1 MAYVRWISTV
11 PGVNMKRKLIVIL
24 SLVLCFMLSCNEE
37 TLDKVFIQGG
47 MDAASPRVI
56 VAVDPD
62 SVHSFLEGEITTL
75 DKEEIREEIALDEKE
90 ESQVE
95 KVEEYPSLY
104 SLSPDVISGMKA
116 YLDSSL
122 SSQKEEILGYVEEE
136 TGSVLSSLSDVE
148 ALIDKALDD
157 ALLYIEGDV
166 KSKIDE
172 ELTNLKS
179 ETKSYMDEELTALKS
194 ETKSYLDEE
203 LSFIESEARVYFEGE
218 ISGLKDDINNSI
230 IENQE
235 QLDTLSEDFKAYLET
250 EALSYI
256 EARLALL
263 KDEIL
268 SSLEKN
274 YETKGVD
281 VHYIEDAEIEFER
294 ATEEDADITLNGIY
308 LSSGEEGY
316 VVIGYE
322 DGISSLVIPES
333 IDGVPVVAIGE
344 RAFRDCSTLNGDVV
358 LPKSIVAIEK
368 EAFMNADGL
377 NGRIYFPQSLKV
389 ISDRAF
395 YGCQS
400 LQGDLIIPD
409 SVETIGD
416 EAFSYCTGI
425 GSAVYGGRGLKSV
438 GRDIFTYSGV
448 TKCHLPLP
456 ISLELGF

>member
-75 DKEEIREEIALDEKE
+75 DKEEIREETALDEKE

-172 ELTNLKS
+172 ELT
-179 ETKSYMDEELTALKS
+179 A
-194 ETKSYLDEE
+194 
-203 LSFIESEARVYFEGE
+203 
-218 ISGLKDDINNSI
+218 LKDDVNNSI
-230 IENQE
+230 IENQG

-268 SSLEKN
+268 SSLEN
-274 YETKGVD
+274 SYETKGVD
-281 VHYIEDAEIEFER
+281 VHYIKDTEIEFER

-344 RAFRDCSTLNGDVV
+344 RAFRDCSTLKGDVV

-416 EAFSYCTGI
+416 EAFSHCVEI

>member
-75 DKEEIREEIALDEKE
+75 DKEEIREEVALDEKE
-90 ESQVE
+90 ERQVE

-172 ELTNLKS
+172 ELT
-179 ETKSYMDEELTALKS
+179 A
-194 ETKSYLDEE
+194 
-203 LSFIESEARVYFEGE
+203 
-218 ISGLKDDINNSI
+218 LKDDVNNSI

-268 SSLEKN
+268 SSLEKS

-281 VHYIEDAEIEFER
+281 VHYIKDTEIEFER

-416 EAFSYCTGI
+416 EAFSYCVEI

-438 GRDIFTYSGV
+438 GRDVFTYSGV

>member
-75 DKEEIREEIALDEKE
+75 DKEEIREEVALDEKE
-90 ESQVE
+90 ERQVE

-172 ELTNLKS
+172 ELT
-179 ETKSYMDEELTALKS
+179 A
-194 ETKSYLDEE
+194 
-203 LSFIESEARVYFEGE
+203 
-218 ISGLKDDINNSI
+218 LKDDVNNSI

-268 SSLEKN
+268 SSLEKS

-281 VHYIEDAEIEFER
+281 VHYIKDTEIEFER

-344 RAFRDCSTLNGDVV
+344 RAFRDCSSLSGDVV

-416 EAFSYCTGI
+416 EAFSYCVEI

-438 GRDIFTYSGV
+438 GRDTFTYSGV

>member
-75 DKEEIREEIALDEKE
+75 DKEEIREVVALDEKE
-90 ESQVE
+90 ESLVE
-95 KVEEYPSLY
+95 KVEEYPLLY

-172 ELTNLKS
+172 ELT
-179 ETKSYMDEELTALKS
+179 A
-194 ETKSYLDEE
+194 
-203 LSFIESEARVYFEGE
+203 
-218 ISGLKDDINNSI
+218 LKDDVNNSI
-230 IENQE
+230 IENKE

-268 SSLEKN
+268 SSLEKS

-281 VHYIEDAEIEFER
+281 VHYIKDTEIEFER

-308 LSSGEEGY
+308 LSSGDEGY

>member
-75 DKEEIREEIALDEKE
+75 DKEEIREEVALDDKE

-172 ELTNLKS
+172 ELT
-179 ETKSYMDEELTALKS
+179 A
-194 ETKSYLDEE
+194 
-203 LSFIESEARVYFEGE
+203 
-218 ISGLKDDINNSI
+218 LKDDVNNSI
-230 IENQE
+230 IENQG

-268 SSLEKN
+268 SSLEKS

-281 VHYIEDAEIEFER
+281 VHYIKDTEIEFER

-344 RAFRDCSTLNGDVV
+344 RAFRDCSSLSGDVV

-416 EAFSYCTGI
+416 EAFSYCVEI

-448 TKCHLPLP
+448 TNCHLPLP

>member
-95 KVEEYPSLY
+95 KVEEYPLLY

-172 ELTNLKS
+172 ELT
-179 ETKSYMDEELTALKS
+179 ALK
-194 ETKSYLDEE
+194 DN
-203 LSFIESEARVYFEGE
+203 V
-218 ISGLKDDINNSI
+218 NNSI

-256 EARLALL
+256 EASLAIL

-268 SSLEKN
+268 SSLEKS

-308 LSSGEEGY
+308 LSSGDEGY

-344 RAFRDCSTLNGDVV
+344 RAFRDCSSLKGDVV

-416 EAFSYCTGI
+416 EAFSHCVEI

-438 GRDIFTYSGV
+438 GRDVFTYSGV

>member
-75 DKEEIREEIALDEKE
+75 DKEEIREEVALDEKE

-172 ELTNLKS
+172 ELT
-179 ETKSYMDEELTALKS
+179 A
-194 ETKSYLDEE
+194 
-203 LSFIESEARVYFEGE
+203 
-218 ISGLKDDINNSI
+218 LKDDVNNSI
-230 IENQE
+230 IENKE

-250 EALSYI
+250 KALSYT

-268 SSLEKN
+268 SSLEN
-274 YETKGVD
+274 SYETKGVD
-281 VHYIEDAEIEFER
+281 IHYIEDAEIEFER

-308 LSSGEEGY
+308 LSSGDEGY

-344 RAFRDCSTLNGDVV
+344 RAFRDCSTLKGDVV

-416 EAFSYCTGI
+416 EAFSYCVEI

-438 GRDIFTYSGV
+438 GRDVFTYSGV

>member
-75 DKEEIREEIALDEKE
+75 DKEEIREEVALDEKE

-172 ELTNLKS
+172 ELT
-179 ETKSYMDEELTALKS
+179 A
-194 ETKSYLDEE
+194 
-203 LSFIESEARVYFEGE
+203 
-218 ISGLKDDINNSI
+218 LKDDVNNSI
-230 IENQE
+230 IENQG

-268 SSLEKN
+268 SSLEKS

-344 RAFRDCSTLNGDVV
+344 RAFRDCSSLNGDVV

-416 EAFSYCTGI
+416 EAFSHCVEI

-438 GRDIFTYSGV
+438 GRDVFTYSGV

>member
-75 DKEEIREEIALDEKE
+75 DKEEIREEVALDEKE

-172 ELTNLKS
+172 ELT
-179 ETKSYMDEELTALKS
+179 A
-194 ETKSYLDEE
+194 
-203 LSFIESEARVYFEGE
+203 
-218 ISGLKDDINNSI
+218 LKDDVNNSI
-230 IENQE
+230 IEKQE

-268 SSLEKN
+268 SSLEKS

-281 VHYIEDAEIEFER
+281 VHYIKDTEIEFER

-308 LSSGEEGY
+308 LSSGDEGY

-344 RAFRDCSTLNGDVV
+344 RAFRDCSSLKGDVV

-416 EAFSYCTGI
+416 EAFSYCVEI

>member
-75 DKEEIREEIALDEKE
+75 DKEEIREETALDEKE

-172 ELTNLKS
+172 ELT
-179 ETKSYMDEELTALKS
+179 A
-194 ETKSYLDEE
+194 
-203 LSFIESEARVYFEGE
+203 
-218 ISGLKDDINNSI
+218 LKDDVNNSI

-268 SSLEKN
+268 SSLEKS

-308 LSSGEEGY
+308 LSSGDEGY

-344 RAFRDCSTLNGDVV
+344 RAFRDCSSLNGDLV

-438 GRDIFTYSGV
+438 GRDVFTYSGV

>member
-75 DKEEIREEIALDEKE
+75 DKEEIREVVALDEKE

-172 ELTNLKS
+172 ELT
-179 ETKSYMDEELTALKS
+179 A
-194 ETKSYLDEE
+194 
-203 LSFIESEARVYFEGE
+203 
-218 ISGLKDDINNSI
+218 LKDDVNNSI
-230 IENQE
+230 IENKE

-263 KDEIL
+263 KEEIL
-268 SSLEKN
+268 SSLEKS

-281 VHYIEDAEIEFER
+281 VHYIEDTEIEFER

-308 LSSGEEGY
+308 LSSGDEGY

-344 RAFRDCSTLNGDVV
+344 RAFRDCSSLNGDVV

-416 EAFSYCTGI
+416 EAFSYCVEI

-438 GRDIFTYSGV
+438 GRDVFTYSGV

>member
-75 DKEEIREEIALDEKE
+75 DKEEIREEVALDEKE

-104 SLSPDVISGMKA
+104 SLSPEVISGMKA

-172 ELTNLKS
+172 ELT
-179 ETKSYMDEELTALKS
+179 A
-194 ETKSYLDEE
+194 
-203 LSFIESEARVYFEGE
+203 
-218 ISGLKDDINNSI
+218 LKDDVNNSI

-268 SSLEKN
+268 SSLEKS

-281 VHYIEDAEIEFER
+281 VHYIKDTEIEFER

-344 RAFRDCSTLNGDVV
+344 RAFRECSTLKGDVV

-416 EAFSYCTGI
+416 EAFSYCVEI

-438 GRDIFTYSGV
+438 GRDVFTYSGV

>member
-1 MAYVRWISTV
+1 
-11 PGVNMKRKLIVIL
+11 MKRKLIVIL

-75 DKEEIREEIALDEKE
+75 DKEEIREVVALDEKE
-90 ESQVE
+90 ENQVE

-172 ELTNLKS
+172 ELT
-179 ETKSYMDEELTALKS
+179 A
-194 ETKSYLDEE
+194 
-203 LSFIESEARVYFEGE
+203 
-218 ISGLKDDINNSI
+218 LKDDVNNSI
-230 IENQE
+230 IENKE

-268 SSLEKN
+268 SSLEN
-274 YETKGVD
+274 SYETKGVAI
-281 VHYIEDAEIEFER
+281 HYIEDTEIEFER

-416 EAFSYCTGI
+416 EAFSYCVEI

-438 GRDIFTYSGV
+438 GRDVFTYSGV

>member
-75 DKEEIREEIALDEKE
+75 DKEEIREETALDEKE

-172 ELTNLKS
+172 ELT
-179 ETKSYMDEELTALKS
+179 A
-194 ETKSYLDEE
+194 
-203 LSFIESEARVYFEGE
+203 
-218 ISGLKDDINNSI
+218 LKDDVNNSI

-268 SSLEKN
+268 SSLEKS

-281 VHYIEDAEIEFER
+281 VHYIKDTEIEFER

-416 EAFSYCTGI
+416 EAFSHCVEI

-438 GRDIFTYSGV
+438 GRDVFTYSGV

>member
-75 DKEEIREEIALDEKE
+75 DKEEIREEVALDEKE

-172 ELTNLKS
+172 ELT
-179 ETKSYMDEELTALKS
+179 A
-194 ETKSYLDEE
+194 
-203 LSFIESEARVYFEGE
+203 
-218 ISGLKDDINNSI
+218 LKDDVNNSI

-250 EALSYI
+250 EALPYI
-256 EARLALL
+256 EARLDLL

-268 SSLEKN
+268 SSLEKS

-281 VHYIEDAEIEFER
+281 IHYIKDTEIEFER

-416 EAFSYCTGI
+416 EAFSHCVEI

-438 GRDIFTYSGV
+438 GRDVFTYSGV

>member
-90 ESQVE
+90 KRQVE

-172 ELTNLKS
+172 ELT
-179 ETKSYMDEELTALKS
+179 A
-194 ETKSYLDEE
+194 
-203 LSFIESEARVYFEGE
+203 
-218 ISGLKDDINNSI
+218 LKDDVNNSI
-230 IENQE
+230 IENQG

-268 SSLEKN
+268 SSLEN
-274 YETKGVD
+274 SYETKGVD
-281 VHYIEDAEIEFER
+281 VHYIKDTAIEFER

-308 LSSGEEGY
+308 LSSGDEGY

-344 RAFRDCSTLNGDVV
+344 RAFRDCSTLKGDVV

-416 EAFSYCTGI
+416 EAFSHCMEI

-438 GRDIFTYSGV
+438 GRDVFTCSGV

>member
-75 DKEEIREEIALDEKE
+75 DKEEIREEVALDEKE
-90 ESQVE
+90 ENQVE

-136 TGSVLSSLSDVE
+136 TDSVLSSLSDFE

-172 ELTNLKS
+172 ELT
-179 ETKSYMDEELTALKS
+179 A
-194 ETKSYLDEE
+194 
-203 LSFIESEARVYFEGE
+203 
-218 ISGLKDDINNSI
+218 LKDDVNNSI

-268 SSLEKN
+268 SSLEKS

-281 VHYIEDAEIEFER
+281 IHYMEDAEIEFER

-416 EAFSYCTGI
+416 EAFSYCVEI

-438 GRDIFTYSGV
+438 GRDVFTYSGV

>member
-75 DKEEIREEIALDEKE
+75 DKEEIREEVALDEKE
-90 ESQVE
+90 ESLVE

-172 ELTNLKS
+172 ELT
-179 ETKSYMDEELTALKS
+179 A
-194 ETKSYLDEE
+194 
-203 LSFIESEARVYFEGE
+203 
-218 ISGLKDDINNSI
+218 LKDDVNNSI

-268 SSLEKN
+268 SSLEKS

-281 VHYIEDAEIEFER
+281 VHYIKDTEIEFER

-416 EAFSYCTGI
+416 EAFSYCVEI

>member
-75 DKEEIREEIALDEKE
+75 DKEEIREEVALDEKE

-157 ALLYIEGDV
+157 ALLYIESDV

-172 ELTNLKS
+172 ELT
-179 ETKSYMDEELTALKS
+179 A
-194 ETKSYLDEE
+194 
-203 LSFIESEARVYFEGE
+203 
-218 ISGLKDDINNSI
+218 LKDDVNNSI

-268 SSLEKN
+268 SYLEKS

-308 LSSGEEGY
+308 LSSGDEGY

-344 RAFRDCSTLNGDVV
+344 RAFRDCSSLSGDVV

-416 EAFSYCTGI
+416 EAFSHCVEI

-438 GRDIFTYSGV
+438 GRDVFTYSGV

>member
-75 DKEEIREEIALDEKE
+75 DKEEIREEVALDEKE

-172 ELTNLKS
+172 ELT
-179 ETKSYMDEELTALKS
+179 A
-194 ETKSYLDEE
+194 
-203 LSFIESEARVYFEGE
+203 
-218 ISGLKDDINNSI
+218 LKDDVNNSI
-230 IENQE
+230 IENKE

-268 SSLEKN
+268 SSLEKS

-281 VHYIEDAEIEFER
+281 IHYIEDAEIEFER

-344 RAFRDCSTLNGDVV
+344 RAFRDCSSLNGDVV

-416 EAFSYCTGI
+416 EAFSYCVEI

-438 GRDIFTYSGV
+438 GRDVFTYSGV

>member
-75 DKEEIREEIALDEKE
+75 DKEEIREVVALDEKE
-90 ESQVE
+90 ENQVG

-172 ELTNLKS
+172 ELT
-179 ETKSYMDEELTALKS
+179 A
-194 ETKSYLDEE
+194 
-203 LSFIESEARVYFEGE
+203 
-218 ISGLKDDINNSI
+218 LKDDVNNSI
-230 IENQE
+230 IENQG

-268 SSLEKN
+268 SSLEKS

-281 VHYIEDAEIEFER
+281 IHYMEDAEIEFER

-344 RAFRDCSTLNGDVV
+344 RAFRDCSTLKGDVV

-438 GRDIFTYSGV
+438 GRDVFTYSGV

>member
-75 DKEEIREEIALDEKE
+75 DKEEIREEVALDEKE

-172 ELTNLKS
+172 ELT
-179 ETKSYMDEELTALKS
+179 A
-194 ETKSYLDEE
+194 
-203 LSFIESEARVYFEGE
+203 
-218 ISGLKDDINNSI
+218 LKDDVNNSI

-268 SSLEKN
+268 SSLEKS

-281 VHYIEDAEIEFER
+281 VHYIKDTEIEFER

-308 LSSGEEGY
+308 LSSGDEGY

-333 IDGVPVVAIGE
+333 IDGVSVVAIGE
-344 RAFRDCSTLNGDVV
+344 RAFRDCSSLNGDVV

-416 EAFSYCTGI
+416 EAYSYCTGI

-438 GRDIFTYSGV
+438 GRDVFTYSGV

>member
-75 DKEEIREEIALDEKE
+75 DKEEIREEVALDEKE

-95 KVEEYPSLY
+95 KVEEHPSLD
-104 SLSPDVISGMKA
+104 SLSPEVISGMKA

-172 ELTNLKS
+172 ELT
-179 ETKSYMDEELTALKS
+179 A
-194 ETKSYLDEE
+194 
-203 LSFIESEARVYFEGE
+203 
-218 ISGLKDDINNSI
+218 LKDDVNNSI

-281 VHYIEDAEIEFER
+281 IHYTKDTEIEFER

-308 LSSGEEGY
+308 LSSGDEGY

-416 EAFSYCTGI
+416 EAFSHCTGI

-438 GRDIFTYSGV
+438 GRDVFTYSGV

>member
-75 DKEEIREEIALDEKE
+75 DKEEIREEVALDEKE
-90 ESQVE
+90 KSQVE

-172 ELTNLKS
+172 ELT
-179 ETKSYMDEELTALKS
+179 A
-194 ETKSYLDEE
+194 
-203 LSFIESEARVYFEGE
+203 
-218 ISGLKDDINNSI
+218 LKDDVNNSI
-230 IENQE
+230 IENQG

-268 SSLEKN
+268 SSLEKS

-281 VHYIEDAEIEFER
+281 VHYIKDTEIEFER

-308 LSSGEEGY
+308 LSSGYEGY

-344 RAFRDCSTLNGDVV
+344 RAFRDCSTLKGDVV

-400 LQGDLIIPD
+400 LKGDLIIPD

-438 GRDIFTYSGV
+438 GRDVFTYSGV

>member
-75 DKEEIREEIALDEKE
+75 DKEEIREEVALDEKE
-90 ESQVE
+90 ENQVE

-172 ELTNLKS
+172 
-179 ETKSYMDEELTALKS
+179 DLTALK
-194 ETKSYLDEE
+194 
-203 LSFIESEARVYFEGE
+203 
-218 ISGLKDDINNSI
+218 DDVNNSI
-230 IENQE
+230 IENKE

-268 SSLEKN
+268 SSLEKS

-281 VHYIEDAEIEFER
+281 VHYIEDTEIEFER

-416 EAFSYCTGI
+416 EAFSYCVEI

-438 GRDIFTYSGV
+438 GRDVFTYSGV

>member
-75 DKEEIREEIALDEKE
+75 DKEEIREETALDDKE
-90 ESQVE
+90 ARQVE

-172 ELTNLKS
+172 ELT
-179 ETKSYMDEELTALKS
+179 A
-194 ETKSYLDEE
+194 
-203 LSFIESEARVYFEGE
+203 
-218 ISGLKDDINNSI
+218 LKDDVNNSI
-230 IENQE
+230 IENKE

-268 SSLEKN
+268 SSLEN
-274 YETKGVD
+274 SYETKGVD
-281 VHYIEDAEIEFER
+281 VHYIKDTEIEFER

-308 LSSGEEGY
+308 LSSGDEGY

-416 EAFSYCTGI
+416 EAFSHCVEI

-438 GRDIFTYSGV
+438 GRDVFTYSGV

>member
-1 MAYVRWISTV
+1 MAYVRCISTV

-75 DKEEIREEIALDEKE
+75 DKEEIREVVALDEKE
-90 ESQVE
+90 ENQVE

-172 ELTNLKS
+172 ELT
-179 ETKSYMDEELTALKS
+179 A
-194 ETKSYLDEE
+194 
-203 LSFIESEARVYFEGE
+203 
-218 ISGLKDDINNSI
+218 LKDDVNNSI
-230 IENQE
+230 IENQG

-268 SSLEKN
+268 SSLEKS

-281 VHYIEDAEIEFER
+281 IHYIEDAEIEFER

-308 LSSGEEGY
+308 LSSGDEGY

-344 RAFRDCSTLNGDVV
+344 RAFRDCSSLSGDVV
-358 LPKSIVAIEK
+358 LPRSIVAIEK

-416 EAFSYCTGI
+416 EAFSYCVEI

-438 GRDIFTYSGV
+438 GRDVFTYSGV

>member
-136 TGSVLSSLSDVE
+136 TDSVLSSLSDVE

-172 ELTNLKS
+172 ELT
-179 ETKSYMDEELTALKS
+179 A
-194 ETKSYLDEE
+194 
-203 LSFIESEARVYFEGE
+203 
-218 ISGLKDDINNSI
+218 LKDDVNNSI

-281 VHYIEDAEIEFER
+281 VHYIKDTEIEFER

-308 LSSGEEGY
+308 LSSGDEGY

-344 RAFRDCSTLNGDVV
+344 RAFRECSTLKGDVV

-438 GRDIFTYSGV
+438 GRDVFTYSGV

>member
-75 DKEEIREEIALDEKE
+75 DKEEIREEVALDEKE
-90 ESQVE
+90 KSQVE

-172 ELTNLKS
+172 ELT
-179 ETKSYMDEELTALKS
+179 A
-194 ETKSYLDEE
+194 
-203 LSFIESEARVYFEGE
+203 
-218 ISGLKDDINNSI
+218 LKDDVNNSI
-230 IENQE
+230 IENKE

-268 SSLEKN
+268 SSLEKS

-308 LSSGEEGY
+308 LSSGDEGY

-344 RAFRDCSTLNGDVV
+344 RAFRDCSTLKGDVV

-416 EAFSYCTGI
+416 EAFSYCVEI

-438 GRDIFTYSGV
+438 GRDVFTYSGV

>member
-75 DKEEIREEIALDEKE
+75 DKEEIREEVALDEKE
-90 ESQVE
+90 ESLVE

-172 ELTNLKS
+172 ELT
-179 ETKSYMDEELTALKS
+179 A
-194 ETKSYLDEE
+194 
-203 LSFIESEARVYFEGE
+203 
-218 ISGLKDDINNSI
+218 LKDDVNNSI
-230 IENQE
+230 IENQG

-268 SSLEKN
+268 SSLEKS

-308 LSSGEEGY
+308 LSSGDEGY

-344 RAFRDCSTLNGDVV
+344 RAFRDCSSLNGDVV

-416 EAFSYCTGI
+416 EAFSYCVEI

-438 GRDIFTYSGV
+438 GRDVFTYSGV

>member
-75 DKEEIREEIALDEKE
+75 DKEEIREEVALDEKE
-90 ESQVE
+90 ERQVE

-172 ELTNLKS
+172 ELT
-179 ETKSYMDEELTALKS
+179 A
-194 ETKSYLDEE
+194 
-203 LSFIESEARVYFEGE
+203 
-218 ISGLKDDINNSI
+218 LKDDVNNSI
-230 IENQE
+230 IENQG

-268 SSLEKN
+268 SSLEKS

-368 EAFMNADGL
+368 EAFMNAYGL

-438 GRDIFTYSGV
+438 GRDVFTYSGV

>member
-75 DKEEIREEIALDEKE
+75 DKEEIREEVALDEKE

-104 SLSPDVISGMKA
+104 SLSPEVISGMKA

-172 ELTNLKS
+172 ELT
-179 ETKSYMDEELTALKS
+179 A
-194 ETKSYLDEE
+194 
-203 LSFIESEARVYFEGE
+203 
-218 ISGLKDDINNSI
+218 LKDDVNNSI
-230 IENQE
+230 IENKE

-268 SSLEKN
+268 SSLEKS

-308 LSSGEEGY
+308 LSSGDEGY

-416 EAFSYCTGI
+416 EAFSYCVEI

-438 GRDIFTYSGV
+438 GRDVFTYSGV

>member
-75 DKEEIREEIALDEKE
+75 DKEEIREEVALDDKE
-90 ESQVE
+90 ASHVE

-172 ELTNLKS
+172 ELT
-179 ETKSYMDEELTALKS
+179 A
-194 ETKSYLDEE
+194 
-203 LSFIESEARVYFEGE
+203 
-218 ISGLKDDINNSI
+218 LKDDVNNSI
-230 IENQE
+230 IENQG

-268 SSLEKN
+268 SSLEKS
-274 YETKGVD
+274 YETKRVD
-281 VHYIEDAEIEFER
+281 VNYIEDAEIEFER

-344 RAFRDCSTLNGDVV
+344 RAFRDCSSLKGDVV

-416 EAFSYCTGI
+416 EAFSHCVEI

-438 GRDIFTYSGV
+438 GRDVFTYSGV

>member
-75 DKEEIREEIALDEKE
+75 DKEEIREEVALDEKE

-172 ELTNLKS
+172 ELT
-179 ETKSYMDEELTALKS
+179 D
-194 ETKSYLDEE
+194 
-203 LSFIESEARVYFEGE
+203 
-218 ISGLKDDINNSI
+218 LKDDVNNSI

-268 SSLEKN
+268 SSLEKS

-281 VHYIEDAEIEFER
+281 VHYIKDTEIEFER

-308 LSSGEEGY
+308 LSSGDEGY

-344 RAFRDCSTLNGDVV
+344 RAFRECSTLKGDVV

-416 EAFSYCTGI
+416 EAFSYCVEI

-438 GRDIFTYSGV
+438 GRDVFTYSGV

>member
-75 DKEEIREEIALDEKE
+75 DKEEIREEVALDEKE

-172 ELTNLKS
+172 ELT
-179 ETKSYMDEELTALKS
+179 A
-194 ETKSYLDEE
+194 
-203 LSFIESEARVYFEGE
+203 
-218 ISGLKDDINNSI
+218 LKDDVNNSI

-268 SSLEKN
+268 SSLEKS

-281 VHYIEDAEIEFER
+281 VHYIKDTEIEFER

-416 EAFSYCTGI
+416 EAFSYCVEI

-438 GRDIFTYSGV
+438 GRDVFTYSGV

>member
-75 DKEEIREEIALDEKE
+75 DKEEIREVVALDEKE

-157 ALLYIEGDV
+157 ALLYIEDDV

-172 ELTNLKS
+172 ELT
-179 ETKSYMDEELTALKS
+179 A
-194 ETKSYLDEE
+194 
-203 LSFIESEARVYFEGE
+203 
-218 ISGLKDDINNSI
+218 LKDDVNNSI
-230 IENQE
+230 IENKE

-268 SSLEKN
+268 SSLENN

-308 LSSGEEGY
+308 LSSGDEGY

-344 RAFRDCSTLNGDVV
+344 RAFRDCSTLKGDVV

-416 EAFSYCTGI
+416 EAFSYCVEI

-438 GRDIFTYSGV
+438 GRDVFTYSGV

>member
-75 DKEEIREEIALDEKE
+75 DKEEIREETALDEKE

-104 SLSPDVISGMKA
+104 SLSPNVISGMKA

-172 ELTNLKS
+172 ELT
-179 ETKSYMDEELTALKS
+179 A
-194 ETKSYLDEE
+194 
-203 LSFIESEARVYFEGE
+203 
-218 ISGLKDDINNSI
+218 LKDDVNNSI

-268 SSLEKN
+268 SSLEKS

-308 LSSGEEGY
+308 LSSGDEGY

-344 RAFRDCSTLNGDVV
+344 RAFRDCSSLNGDVV

-416 EAFSYCTGI
+416 EAFSYCVEI

-438 GRDIFTYSGV
+438 GRDVFTYSGV

>member
-75 DKEEIREEIALDEKE
+75 DKEEIREEVALDEKE

-104 SLSPDVISGMKA
+104 SLSPEVISGMKA

-136 TGSVLSSLSDVE
+136 TGSILSSLSDVE

-172 ELTNLKS
+172 ELT
-179 ETKSYMDEELTALKS
+179 A
-194 ETKSYLDEE
+194 
-203 LSFIESEARVYFEGE
+203 
-218 ISGLKDDINNSI
+218 LKDDVNNSI
-230 IENQE
+230 IENQG

-281 VHYIEDAEIEFER
+281 VHYIKDTEIEFER

-308 LSSGEEGY
+308 LSSGDEGY

-416 EAFSYCTGI
+416 DAFSYCTGI

>member
-75 DKEEIREEIALDEKE
+75 DKEEIREEVALDEKE

-104 SLSPDVISGMKA
+104 SLSPEVISGMKA

-172 ELTNLKS
+172 ELT
-179 ETKSYMDEELTALKS
+179 ALK
-194 ETKSYLDEE
+194 DN
-203 LSFIESEARVYFEGE
+203 V
-218 ISGLKDDINNSI
+218 NNSI

-268 SSLEKN
+268 SSLEKS

-281 VHYIEDAEIEFER
+281 VHYIKDTEIEFER

-308 LSSGEEGY
+308 LSSGDEGY

-416 EAFSYCTGI
+416 EAFSYCVEI

-438 GRDIFTYSGV
+438 GRDVFTYSGV

>member
-75 DKEEIREEIALDEKE
+75 DKEEIREETALDEKE

-172 ELTNLKS
+172 ELT
-179 ETKSYMDEELTALKS
+179 A
-194 ETKSYLDEE
+194 
-203 LSFIESEARVYFEGE
+203 
-218 ISGLKDDINNSI
+218 LKDDVNNSI

-268 SSLEKN
+268 SSLEKS

-281 VHYIEDAEIEFER
+281 VHYIKDTEIEFER

-344 RAFRDCSTLNGDVV
+344 RAFRDCSSLSGDVV

-416 EAFSYCTGI
+416 EAFSYCVEI

-438 GRDIFTYSGV
+438 GRDVFTYSGV